1 MKFGRVHHIGFYRQL
16 FQMLCNLISLR
27 SSDPEFSTE
36 ILDLAM
42 VSVSMM
48 LSTMCNN
55 YRCLLNE

>member
-1 MKFGRVHHIGFYRQL
+1 M